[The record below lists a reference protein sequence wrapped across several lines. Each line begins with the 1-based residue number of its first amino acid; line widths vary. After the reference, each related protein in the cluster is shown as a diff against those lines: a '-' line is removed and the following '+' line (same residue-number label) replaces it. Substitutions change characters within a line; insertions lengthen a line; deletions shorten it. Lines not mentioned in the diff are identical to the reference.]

1 MITFLITFL
10 IIKLN
15 NLLMGAVSS
24 MCCES
29 DKKSQIEQTLP
40 KPTKTK
46 VEKTRE
52 VEIKKNP

>member
-1 MITFLITFL
+1 
-10 IIKLN
+10 
-15 NLLMGAVSS
+15 MGAVSS

-52 VEIKKNP
+52 VEIKKKP